1 MHLGCALYQE
11 QNGKLRILGFGSR
24 TLVGAEK
31 KYHSSKLEFL
41 GLKWAMDHFRDYLYY
56 AEHFDVYTDFNLLTY
71 IKTSC
76 KLNATGQRWVN
87 ELANFQFSVKYKP
100 GIQNNVADS
109 LSRFPKSSQDLEG
122 YGKICSVEEVRAIF
136 DGSLNQANGEETW
149 IPLINNITV
158 KEKVEEDQL
167 LYDATNK
174 TIALTTQDSVK
185 AQKEESWIKR
195 LFETK
200 KNGIKLDKSRKKKE
214 K

>member
-1 MHLGCALYQE
+1 M
-11 QNGKLRILGFGSR
+11 
-24 TLVGAEK
+24 VGAEK

-41 GLKWAMDHFRDYLYY
+41 GLKWAICDHFRDYLYY

-87 ELANFQFSVKYKP
+87 ELANFQFSVNYKP

-109 LSRFPKSSQDLEG
+109 LSRFPKSSQDLEE

-149 IPLINNITV
+149 IPLSKNITV
-158 KEKVEEDQL
+158 KVKVEEDQL
-167 LYDATNK
+167 LYDATDK
-174 TIALTTQDSVK
+174 TIALTTQDLVK

-200 KNGIKLDKSRKKKE
+200 NGIKIDKSRKKKE